1 MTQDEKY
8 SNAARRFLA
17 QARKELDRGDLAQ
30 ASEKGWGAAA
40 QMVKAVAE
48 RRNWEHNGHALLYQV
63 VRRLVEETGDY
74 QLGTFFHVAGNLH
87 SNFYENWLP
96 PELVQSGLDSV
107 LEMVDRLEQLLR

>member
-8 SNAARRFLA
+8 SSAARGFLA
-17 QARKELDRGDLAQ
+17 QARQELAKGDLRQ

-48 RRNWEHNGHALLYQV
+48 RRDWEHNGHAMLYQV
-63 VRRLVEETGDY
+63 VRRLVEETGDN

-87 SNFYENWLP
+87 SNFYEDWLP
-96 PELVQSGLDSV
+96 TEMVESGLDSV
-107 LEMVDRLEQLLR
+107 TEMVDRLKQLLR

>member
-8 SNAARRFLA
+8 SSAFRGFLA
-17 QARKELDRGDLAQ
+17 QAREELDRGDLAQ

-48 RRNWEHNGHALLYQV
+48 RRGWEHNGHALLYQV
-63 VRRLVEETGDY
+63 VSRLVEETGDK

-87 SNFYENWLP
+87 GNFYENWLP
-96 PELVQSGLDSV
+96 QEMVQSGLDSV
-107 LEMVDRLEQLLR
+107 MEMVVRLEQLLR